1 MLQRGAEYIAR
12 FFVAQGKLGF
22 GTHFQPTPLAKNNPL
37 VLSMECLLV
46 CFSIYVIFFGVL
58 LRLCFF
64 NVPQCAYLGHHHGR
78 WPSGFDAIGQLKSEG
93 RYHQCGGVR
102 ERLPNTRA
110 GTMTILVHRAP
121 ASTWEESHG

>member
-1 MLQRGAEYIAR
+1 M
-12 FFVAQGKLGF
+12 
-22 GTHFQPTPLAKNNPL
+22 
-37 VLSMECLLV
+37 V
-46 CFSIYVIFFGVL
+46 CFSIDVIVFGVL
-58 LRLCFF
+58 LRFAAFVFF
-64 NVPQCAYLGHHHGR
+64 LMCPNVPQCAYLGHRHGR

-102 ERLPNTRA
+102 ERLPNTRS